1 MKDRIIINEV
11 GLREFF
17 QKQKT
22 IYNIENKL
30 ELIDGL
36 ISSGLEHIQ
45 LCSFVSNKILPQMSD
60 AEKLYFSAP
69 KLKNITYSAF
79 ILNVKGLKR
88 AINCG
93 FKKLHLIL

>member
-17 QKQKT
+17 QKQKK

-60 AEKLYFSAP
+60 AEKL
-69 KLKNITYSAF
+69 
-79 ILNVKGLKR
+79 
-88 AINCG
+88 
-93 FKKLHLIL
+93 